1 LIPCEWTVLLDVSS
15 FTFGTL
21 IIDGTLKID
30 DGIPLTKITA
40 NNIWIRGGKLVAGIA
55 EFPFT

>member
-1 LIPCEWTVLLDVSS
+1 LFDVSE

-30 DGIPLTKITA
+30 DSIAHTKIKAT
-40 NNIWIRGGKLVAGIA
+40 NIWIRGGKLSAGLK
-55 EFPFT
+55 EFPFN